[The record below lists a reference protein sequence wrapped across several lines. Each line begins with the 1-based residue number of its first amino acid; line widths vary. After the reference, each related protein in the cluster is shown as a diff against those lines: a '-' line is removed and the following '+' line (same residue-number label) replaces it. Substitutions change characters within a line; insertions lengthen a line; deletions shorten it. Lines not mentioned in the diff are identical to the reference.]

1 MRKAALNICKVSTSD
16 LTRSNLM
23 LGITR
28 FFTILFSVFL
38 LNIVAMTASAAT
50 YITAE
55 PNDVGLIDIEI
66 KTAYRA
72 GTTSVY
78 AVTGDSNSNL
88 YQVDLSTGSASLVG
102 NLGVSKDF
110 EALAFSPS
118 GTLYALEDRD
128 FGLYTVNTFNGAA
141 TFVGSTGLSGAD
153 NPGMT
158 FDDDG
163 RLWLVGGNS
172 TATLYEINPS
182 TAASSLVGTVGS
194 FDGWSLASHL
204 NTLYMIDGKRGGV
217 GDLYTVDKA
226 TAGKNLVGSLSI
238 SGVSQQHG
246 MSSDGVSLWLLN
258 ESNRRLYQLN
268 TATGAASVGAVVSG
282 HSGALESLAAAVNL
296 PTIDVTITALEL
308 PSWLSLYDNGDGTA
322 TIQGYPVLEGGYN
335 FILRVEDG
343 FGGFVDKTYSVSSSP
358 VSKVSTDGDISSG
371 DGEEEGYDNSNKEET
386 VVEESAGAI
395 DHSFILMF
403 MLIAGLRF
411 QRRKS

>member
-1 MRKAALNICKVSTSD
+1 MRKVALNICKASTSD

-38 LNIVAMTASAAT
+38 LNIVAMTASATT
-50 YITAE
+50 YINVE

-78 AVTGDSNSNL
+78 TVSGDGSSNL
-88 YQVDLSTGSASLVG
+88 YQLDLNTGLASLVG

-118 GTLYALEDRD
+118 GVLYALEDSN
-128 FGLYTVNTFNGAA
+128 FGLYTVNTFSGAA
-141 TFVGSTGLSGAD
+141 TLVGSTGLSGAD

-172 TATLYEINPS
+172 TAKLYEINPS
-182 TAASSLVGTVGS
+182 TAAASLIGTVGS
-194 FDGWSLASHL
+194 LDGWSLAAHQ
-204 NTLYMIDGKRGGV
+204 NTLYMIDGKRGGT

-226 TAGKNLVGSLSI
+226 TAGKNLVGSLAI
-238 SGVSQQHG
+238 TGISQQHG

-268 TATGAASVGAVVSG
+268 TATGAASAGAIVSG
-282 HSGALESLAAAVNL
+282 HSGSLESLAAAVNL

-308 PSWLSLYDNGDGTA
+308 PSWLSLYDNGDGSA
-322 TIQGYPVLEGGYN
+322 TIQGYPVLEGGYT
-335 FILRVEDG
+335 FTLRIEDS
-343 FGGFVDKTYSVSSSP
+343 FGGFVDQTYSVSSSP
-358 VSKVSTDGDISSG
+358 VSNIDTTGDLFPNAG
-371 DGEEEGYDNSNKEET
+371 EGYDYSNKEET
-386 VVEESAGAI
+386 VVEESTGAI
-395 DHSFILMF
+395 DHFFVLILM
-403 MLIAGLRF
+403 LISGVRF
-411 QRRKS
+411 QRRKR